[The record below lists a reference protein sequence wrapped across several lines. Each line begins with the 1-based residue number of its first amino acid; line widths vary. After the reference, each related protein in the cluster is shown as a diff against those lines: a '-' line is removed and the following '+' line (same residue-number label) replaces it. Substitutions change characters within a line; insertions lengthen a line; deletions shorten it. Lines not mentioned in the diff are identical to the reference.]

1 MEVYMELEEFN
12 YDGIEYEGLDE
23 EILNQYNE
31 KKKIYNL
38 IEVKS
43 QSVGFKADAKL
54 QDFATKKVNK
64 LDTFSDVLQSA
75 EVFFK
80 LINTPSEENKEV
92 EISVKTPGKELFAK
106 KAAKSFEEATD
117 LATDALRNQIE
128 KMKGKQE
135 KK

>member
-1 MEVYMELEEFN
+1 MEV
-12 YDGIEYEGLDE
+12 
-23 EILNQYNE
+23 
-31 KKKIYNL
+31 K
-38 IEVKS
+38 V

-54 QDFATKKVNK
+54 IDFATKKVNK

-75 EVFFK
+75 DVFFK
-80 LINTPSEENKEV
+80 VINTSGEENKET

-106 KAAKSFEEATD
+106 KSAKSFEEAVD
-117 LATDALRNQIE
+117 LATEALRNQIE

>member
-1 MEVYMELEEFN
+1 MEV
-12 YDGIEYEGLDE
+12 
-23 EILNQYNE
+23 
-31 KKKIYNL
+31 KI
-38 IEVKS
+38 

-106 KAAKSFEEATD
+106 KAAKSFESI
-117 LATDALRNQIE
+117 RRIFIRRICSRWSSSN
-128 KMKGKQE
+128 G
-135 KK
+135 

>member
-1 MEVYMELEEFN
+1 MEVR
-12 YDGIEYEGLDE
+12 I
-23 EILNQYNE
+23 
-31 KKKIYNL
+31 
-38 IEVKS
+38 